1 MDLRAAG
8 LDTQPFGTDGKP
20 SSVVSYSSYRDAI
33 AVLNK
38 TLEAPHGLSLLQGPA
53 LSGKSTLIREFVPTI
68 SSDCAVAVVDGTNLN
83 TANLLQKMLRRF
95 GYRIEFNSIG
105 ELLAMIRVFAMQQAT
120 AHEPPLVIIENA
132 HALNPSALRAT
143 AELAELRVR
152 HQGHQHSAIKII
164 LASDQSLQP
173 LLQSPGLESLA
184 KRMVAD
190 FHLHPLTRDE
200 AANYLH
206 SKLKAAGCKVPEF
219 VFPSSVCTELWQAS
233 GGWPGILDRI
243 ASLALDRAD
252 TLPVAIST
260 IDRPDLPNGTWD
272 ADNAPE
278 IEEVD
283 ETPEPPK
290 LYITENGKTVQ
301 VVDFVTPRILIGR
314 SEHNDLQIDSRFISR
329 HHMLLVRHGGSTF
342 LMDLN
347 STNGTMVNSRRVS
360 NHVLVDS
367 DIVSVGNHRIKFSD
381 PHAVKRGDS
390 EGAELADTAIMKSLD
405 DMRAL
410 LEQENT
416 AELPA
421 SENIPTYTGN
431 NTA

>member
-1 MDLRAAG
+1 MDLLAAG
-8 LDTQPFGTDGKP
+8 LESQPFGNDGRP
-20 SSVVSYSSYRDAI
+20 TSVVAYSSYRDALG
-33 AVLNK
+33 VLQK
-38 TLEAPHGLSLLQGPA
+38 TIEAPHGLSLLQGPA
-53 LSGKSTLIREFVPTI
+53 LSGKSTLIRDFVPTLP
-68 SSDCAVAVVDGTNLN
+68 SECAVAVVDGTNLN
-83 TANLLQKMLRRF
+83 SANLLQKMLRRF

-105 ELLAMIRVFAMQQAT
+105 ELLAMIRVFAMQQAS

-132 HALNPSALRAT
+132 HAMHPSALRAT

-152 HQGHQHSAIKII
+152 HQSAMKMI
-164 LASDQSLQP
+164 LASDQSLRP
-173 LLQSPGLESLA
+173 ILQAPGLESLA
-184 KRMVAD
+184 KRTIAD
-190 FHLHPLTRDE
+190 FHIHPLTKDE
-200 AANYLH
+200 ALNYLH
-206 SKLKAAGCKVPEF
+206 SKLKSAGCKVPEF
-219 VFPSSVCTELWQAS
+219 VFPTSVCNELWQAS

-243 ASLALDRAD
+243 AMLALDRAE

-260 IDRPDLPNGTWD
+260 IERPDLPEGTWD
-272 ADNAPE
+272 DEDEPELAAADDAAA
-278 IEEVD
+278 
-283 ETPEPPK
+283 EPPK
-290 LYITENGKTVQ
+290 LFITENGKTVQ
-301 VVDFVTPRILIGR
+301 EIDFVTPRILIGR

-367 DIVSVGNHRIKFSD
+367 DIISVGNHRIKFAD
-381 PHAVKRGDS
+381 PHARRRA
-390 EGAELADTAIMKSLD
+390 EGEAAELADTAIMKSLG

-421 SENIPTYTGN
+421 SENIPTYSGN
-431 NTA
+431 TPA

>member
-8 LDTQPFGTDGKP
+8 LDTQPFGTDGRP

-33 AVLNK
+33 SVLKK
-38 TLEAPHGLSLLQGPA
+38 TLEAPHGLSLLQGPT
-53 LSGKSTLIREFVPTI
+53 LSGKSTLIREFVQSM

-143 AELAELRVR
+143 AELAGLAVR
-152 HQGHQHSAIKII
+152 HDGVQQSAIKLI

-173 LLQSPGLESLA
+173 LLQAPGLEALA
-184 KRMVAD
+184 KRMTAD
-190 FHLHPLTRDE
+190 FHIHPMTKEE

-206 SKLKAAGCKVPEF
+206 SKLKTAGCKVPEF
-219 VFPSSVCTELWQAS
+219 VFPTSVCSELWQAS

-260 IDRPDLPNGTWD
+260 IERPELPEGTWD
-272 ADNAPE
+272 EDNAPD
-278 IEEVD
+278 IEQIDD
-283 ETPEPPK
+283 EAEPPK

-367 DIVSVGNHRIKFSD
+367 DIISVGNHRLKFSD
-381 PHAVKRGDS
+381 PHAVKRGEV
-390 EGAELADTAIMKSLD
+390 EGAELADTSIMKTLG
-405 DMRAL
+405 DMRDL

-421 SENIPTYTGN
+421 SENVPTYTGN

>member
-1 MDLRAAG
+1 M
-8 LDTQPFGTDGKP
+8 
-20 SSVVSYSSYRDAI
+20 
-33 AVLNK
+33 
-38 TLEAPHGLSLLQGPA
+38 LQGPA

-68 SSDCAVAVVDGTNLN
+68 SDDCAVAVVDGTNLN

-105 ELLAMIRVFAMQQAT
+105 ELLAMIRVFAMQQAS

-132 HALNPSALRAT
+132 HLLNPSALRAT

-152 HQGHQHSAIKII
+152 NQSAIKII

-173 LLQSPGLESLA
+173 LLQAPGLEALA
-184 KRMVAD
+184 KRMIAD
-190 FHLHPLTRDE
+190 FHIHPMTKDE

-206 SKLKAAGCKVPEF
+206 GKLKAAGCKVPEF
-219 VFPSSVCTELWQAS
+219 VFPTSVCNELWQAS

-243 ASLALDRAD
+243 ATMALDRAE

-260 IDRPDLPNGTWD
+260 IERPDLPEGTWD
-272 ADNAPE
+272 DEHAPE
-278 IEEVD
+278 IEDVD
-283 ETPEPPK
+283 DTPEPPK

-347 STNGTMVNSRRVS
+347 STNGTNVNSRRVS

-381 PHAVKRGDS
+381 PHAVKRGEGS
-390 EGAELADTAIMKSLD
+390 EELADTAIMKSLS
-405 DMRAL
+405 DMRDL

-421 SENIPTYTGN
+421 SENIPTYSGN

>member
-20 SSVVSYSSYRDAI
+20 SSVVSYSSYRDALS
-33 AVLNK
+33 VLQK
-38 TLEAPHGLSLLQGPA
+38 TVEAPHGLSLLQGPA
-53 LSGKSTLIREFVPTI
+53 LSGKSTLIREFVQTVCA
-68 SSDCAVAVVDGTNLN
+68 DCAVAVVDGTNLD

-105 ELLAMIRVFAMQQAT
+105 ELLAMVRVFAMQQAT
-120 AHEPPLVIIENA
+120 AHEAPLVIIENA

-143 AELAELRVR
+143 AELADLRVR
-152 HQGHQHSAIKII
+152 VDDGHQKSAIKII
-164 LASDQSLQP
+164 LASDHSLQP
-173 LLQSPGLESLA
+173 LLQAPGLEALA
-184 KRMVAD
+184 KRMIAD
-190 FHLHPLTRDE
+190 FHIHPLTREE

-219 VFPSSVCTELWQAS
+219 VFPTSVCNELWQAS

-243 ASLALDRAD
+243 ATLALDRAD
-252 TLPVAIST
+252 SLPVAIST
-260 IDRPDLPNGTWD
+260 IEHPDLPEGTWD
-272 ADNAPE
+272 EADAPE
-278 IEEVD
+278 IEEYD
-283 ETPEPPK
+283 ETAEPPK
-290 LYITENGKTVQ
+290 LYITENGKTIQ

-367 DIVSVGNHRIKFSD
+367 DIISVGNHRLKFSD
-381 PHAVKRGDS
+381 PHARKRAES
-390 EGAELADTAIMKSLD
+390 EGAELADTAIMKSLG
-405 DMRAL
+405 DMRTL

-421 SENIPTYTGN
+421 SENIPTYSGKP
-431 NTA
+431 A